1 MNEVRIHLGQVQIA
15 LDRNAIKHTQRQRD
29 PMKPILS
36 REAIPH
42 DHAEIRRERH
52 IERGAE
58 REPSVREGLRQGLRN
73 PRDRLGAIPKIP
85 DGERRRGGNHVL
97 RGGLGEVDVLETALP
112 DHQRA
117 VLEQSVELAGVVD
130 LDLQAA
136 AHLEVQL
143 LSALEQ
149 RALGVMR
156 DREGNGEDGGVA
168 IAVDGLDELV
178 FPEIDEREERL
189 EADFGEKLL
198 DAVRGLLEEVL
209 RAQVG
214 HHHRLLDA
222 LQGLPDAALDAHA
235 AQQDQP
241 VALRGVVLSGLHVVL
256 VNIEPDFNVL
266 GVLGQ
271 RVHLVVHAVI
281 GKRTAQTGPNQR
293 VGEGRSVQLAPH
305 GVVGEVDQE
314 LVDRF
319 ALARER
325 VHLGEAGD
333 EKTRLVFIEGQTD
346 RPVGR
351 GLLVVVLD
359 HPENHAMVELLDAAL
374 HAQLLADENGELV
387 HDLHAPVRQFG
398 VGQLDYELAGERVD
412 REVHADGRGA

>member
-1 MNEVRIHLGQVQIA
+1 MNKVRIHLGQVQIA

-52 IERGAE
+52 IERCAE
-58 REPSVREGLRQGLRN
+58 REPSVREDLRQGLRN
-73 PRDRLGAIPKIP
+73 PRDSLGAIPKIP
-85 DGERRRGGNHVL
+85 DGERRRGGDHVL

-209 RAQVG
+209 RA
-214 HHHRLLDA
+214 
-222 LQGLPDAALDAHA
+222 
-235 AQQDQP
+235 
-241 VALRGVVLSGLHVVL
+241 
-256 VNIEPDFNVL
+256 
-266 GVLGQ
+266 
-271 RVHLVVHAVI
+271 
-281 GKRTAQTGPNQR
+281 
-293 VGEGRSVQLAPH
+293 
-305 GVVGEVDQE
+305 
-314 LVDRF
+314 
-319 ALARER
+319 
-325 VHLGEAGD
+325 
-333 EKTRLVFIEGQTD
+333 
-346 RPVGR
+346 
-351 GLLVVVLD
+351 
-359 HPENHAMVELLDAAL
+359 
-374 HAQLLADENGELV
+374 
-387 HDLHAPVRQFG
+387 
-398 VGQLDYELAGERVD
+398 
-412 REVHADGRGA
+412 

>member
-1 MNEVRIHLGQVQIA
+1 
-15 LDRNAIKHTQRQRD
+15 
-29 PMKPILS
+29 
-36 REAIPH
+36 
-42 DHAEIRRERH
+42 
-52 IERGAE
+52 
-58 REPSVREGLRQGLRN
+58 
-73 PRDRLGAIPKIP
+73 
-85 DGERRRGGNHVL
+85 
-97 RGGLGEVDVLETALP
+97 
-112 DHQRA
+112 
-117 VLEQSVELAGVVD
+117 
-130 LDLQAA
+130 
-136 AHLEVQL
+136 
-143 LSALEQ
+143 
-149 RALGVMR
+149 MR

-398 VGQLDYELAGERVD
+398 VGQLDYELAGEWVD

>member
-1 MNEVRIHLGQVQIA
+1 
-15 LDRNAIKHTQRQRD
+15 
-29 PMKPILS
+29 MKPILS

-73 PRDRLGAIPKIP
+73 PRDIVGTLPEIP
-85 DGERRRGGNHVL
+85 DEERRGGGNHVL
-97 RGGLGEVDVLETALP
+97 RGGLGEVDVLEAALP
-112 DHQRA
+112 NHQRS
-117 VLEQSVELAGVVD
+117 VLEQSVDFAGVVD

-143 LSALEQ
+143 LSALGQ
-149 RALGVMR
+149 RALGVKER
-156 DREGNGEDGGVA
+156 KRRNGEDRGVA
-168 IAVDGLDELV
+168 IAVDGLDELA

-189 EADFGEKLL
+189 EAHLGEKLL

-222 LQGLPDAALDAHA
+222 LQRLPDAALDAHA
-235 AQQDQP
+235 AQHDQP
-241 VALRGVVLSGLHVVL
+241 IALRGVVLSGFHVVL
-256 VNIEPDFNVL
+256 VNIEPDFHVL
-266 GVLGQ
+266 GVLVQ

-281 GKRTAQTGPNQR
+281 GKRAAQTGSNQR

-305 GVVGEVDQE
+305 GVVGEVDQQ
-314 LVDRF
+314 LVDRS
-319 ALARER
+319 ALSRER
-325 VHLGEAGD
+325 EHLGEAGN
-333 EKTRLVFIEGQTD
+333 EKTGLVLIEGQTD

-387 HDLHAPVRQFG
+387 HDLHAPVRKLG
-398 VGQLDYELAGERVD
+398 VGQLDHELAGERVD
-412 REVHADGRGA
+412 REVHADGRGT